1 MKSKRRLSLLAIFIL
16 ALTFVSCKKE
26 FDSSTAYPLIPL
38 PYSLRESDQA
48 YHLNKKTKIVF
59 SGEGTEL
66 SAVRLKNY
74 IERLSD
80 LEPEILS
87 QEKAEDLRNVILLS
101 TIGKEERLEAEGY
114 GLFVDKDKVILSA
127 NDADGI
133 FYGTQTLIQLFELQ
147 LLNEEDKALIV
158 PEVRIWDEPRFPYR
172 GMHLDVCRHFYDVDF
187 IKHYLD
193 LMAYY
198 KFNTFH
204 WHLTEDQGWR
214 IEIKKYPK
222 LTEVG
227 AWRTEKNGQRY
238 GGFYTQED
246 IKEVVA
252 YAEKLH
258 VTIIPEIEMPG
269 HSRAALAAY
278 PELSCTGKTL
288 EVPNSWGVFEDIYCA
303 GNEQTFDFI
312 EEVLDEVIELFP
324 GQYIHIGGD
333 EAPKDRWE
341 KCPKCKARMKKE
353 GLADEH
359 ELQSYFIKRIDAYL
373 TSKGKKLMGWD
384 EILEGGLAQNATVM
398 SWRGME
404 GGIEAARLGNQV
416 VMTPTANCYFDY
428 YQADKNFEPKAIG
441 GYLPLKKVYDFE
453 PIPEDLFTEQKALI
467 LGAQANVWTE
477 YIETEDYVEY
487 MILPRMLALSEVV
500 WGSKNNHNWEA
511 FQKRLQS
518 HFKLFD
524 KKGYRYSKGSYRL
537 TFKIDFDSLQNQK
550 KVSIFSEQYHPKI
563 VYTLDGSEPTANS
576 MLYDGKISISE
587 KDSLI
592 RAAVFEGNQQMQ
604 GISHFNL
611 KQVDEHSN

>member
-1 MKSKRRLSLLAIFIL
+1 MKNSMRLSLFVFLSV
-16 ALTFVSCKKE
+16 ALTFVSCRRE

-38 PYSLRESDQA
+38 PNSLYQSDQP
-48 YHLNKKTKIVF
+48 YTLNEETKIVF
-59 SGEGTEL
+59 SGEGTESSAIRLQSSIQAL
-66 SAVRLKNY
+66 SGLK
-74 IERLSD
+74 LD
-80 LEPEILS
+80 ILS
-87 QEKAEDLRNVILLS
+87 QDKAKDLRNVILLS
-101 TIGKEERLEAEGY
+101 TVGKEDRLGTEGY

-133 FYGTQTLIQLFELQ
+133 FYGTQTLIQFFEIQSLKD
-147 LLNEEDKALIV
+147 EDIALIV
-158 PEVRIWDEPRFPYR
+158 PEVRIWDIPRFSYR

-187 IKHYLD
+187 VKHYLD

-222 LTEVG
+222 LTDIG
-227 AWRTEKNGQRY
+227 AWRTEADGSRY
-238 GGFYTQED
+238 GGFYTQEE

-258 VTIIPEIEMPG
+258 ITIIPEIEMPG

-278 PELSCTGKTL
+278 PELSCTGKAL
-288 EVPNSWGVFEDIYCA
+288 EVPNTWGVFDDIYCA

-312 EEVLDEVIELFP
+312 QHALDEVIELFP

-333 EAPKDRWE
+333 EAPKERWE
-341 KCPKCKARMKKE
+341 KCAKCQARMKKE
-353 GLADEH
+353 GLADEN
-359 ELQSYFIKRIDAYL
+359 ELQSYFIKRIDEYL

-384 EILEGGLAQNATVM
+384 EILEGGLAKNATVM
-398 SWRGME
+398 SWRGTE
-404 GGIEAARLGNQV
+404 GGIAAARLGNQV
-416 VMTPTANCYFDY
+416 VMTPGEYCYFDH

-441 GYLPLKKVYDFE
+441 GYLPLKKVYDYE

-477 YIETEDYVEY
+477 YISTPDHIEY
-487 MILPRMLALSEVV
+487 MILPRMLALSEVL
-500 WGSKNNHNWEA
+500 WGPKKNRNWEA
-511 FQKRLQS
+511 FQTRLQS

-537 TFKIDFDSLQNQK
+537 NFTVDYDSLQDQK
-550 KVSIFSEQYHPKI
+550 TVRIFSEQYQPKI

-576 MLYDGKISISE
+576 ILYDGKIVVSE
-587 KDSLI
+587 GDSLI
-592 RAAVFEGNQQMQ
+592 RAAVFEGDHQKQ
-604 GISHFNL
+604 GISNLNL
-611 KQVDEHSN
+611 KEVVEHTK